1 MAPADRPRRPV
12 QRCDGPVPGEPGLFP
27 GPHAGAGHGACGE
40 GRHDP
45 EVQAELGYPP
55 HRGRLLQ
62 DEDVPHLRRRGHV
75 PPRPDL
81 LGPHSGQG
89 DGQRSPAAP
98 RGGGP
103 ASCPRPVHAR
113 GEEPRRHR
121 DCRRGQ
127 GRQGSGRLGVRLPAG
142 RRARA
147 AGHGLPV
154 PGLHLVD
161 AGPAPQRGCP
171 GGGHE
176 HRRAGLRGDRAQPRE
191 AGHGDHRA
199 DEDKLLAEAQALGV
213 EERGHLRAPGR
224 DGPVG
229 QADRPPGAHRQ
240 PEDGPHRAVR
250 WPPGLHS
257 SQGQVWHGAIPVRKV
272 FSR

>member
-98 RGGGP
+98 SGSGP
-103 ASCPRPVHAR
+103 ASCSLPVHAR

-121 DCRRGQ
+121 DCRRRQ
-127 GRQGSGRLGVRLPAG
+127 GRQGYGRLGVRLPAG
-142 RRARA
+142 RRTRA
-147 AGHGLPV
+147 DDHGLPI
-154 PGLHLVD
+154 PGLHLIG
-161 AGPAPQRGCP
+161 ARLAPQRGRP

-176 HRRAGLRGDRAQPRE
+176 RRRAGLRGARAPPRA
-191 AGHGDHRA
+191 AGPGGPRA
-199 DEDKLLAEAQALGV
+199 DEDCLVAEARGLAVEECVHRCALGCD
-213 EERGHLRAPGR
+213 GR
-224 DGPVG
+224 VG
-229 QADRPPGAHRQ
+229 QADCPPGAHRQ